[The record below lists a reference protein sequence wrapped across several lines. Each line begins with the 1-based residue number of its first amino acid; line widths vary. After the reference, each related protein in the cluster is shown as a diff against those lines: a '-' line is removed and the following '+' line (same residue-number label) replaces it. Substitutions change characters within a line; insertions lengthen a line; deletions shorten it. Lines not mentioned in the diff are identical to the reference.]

1 MKNKDTNRIKGLQ
14 SGTTGLLRKKLLQR
28 ACQYRHVLVDIN
40 EYLTS
45 QVWYFF
51 FSEKKL
57 CFSFAFDR
65 YAAAAKAAPWLLS
78 LKQPVDTPTKLS

>member
-28 ACQYRHVLVDIN
+28 ARQYKNVLVDIN

-51 FSEKKL
+51 FSEKNFVSHLLLIDMQQLPKPHL
-57 CFSFAFDR
+57 GSFH
-65 YAAAAKAAPWLLS
+65 
-78 LKQPVDTPTKLS
+78 